1 MPISTSDL
9 DFVNI
14 KNKLK
19 TYYKQSG
26 EFTDYDF
33 EASGLSSI
41 LDVLAYNTH
50 VNGLIAN
57 MAINESFITTAQ
69 LRTSV
74 VNHAELLGYVPKSR
88 TASSAEVKISVVIPN
103 GPDIISLPKGTE
115 LFAQYDDIL
124 YSFKTPSEYTS
135 RKSGDQYI
143 FQTAAGS
150 ELITVYEGEIK
161 TKNFLVGN
169 ASDDNVYVIEDAT
182 IDTDSME
189 VQVFSDWTG
198 VDSLNYTNIDKV
210 STIDRNSH
218 IFMLRESSNGFYE
231 IYFGGGRILGS
242 SPIAGNRIQ
251 IKYRS
256 SRGAE
261 PNGASV
267 FSTAQIS
274 YLSNFYSVNVT
285 TITPANGGS
294 ARETTSSI
302 KLNAPRGFTSQQRL
316 VTANDYSTLISQK
329 FSPFIKDVFCWGG
342 NDNEPPQYG
351 KVFVSLNFIDGISEF
366 AQETVKGSIKDN
378 LTSKLSIMSIDTEF
392 VDPETTYLEL
402 RTVFQVDQ
410 TKNISS
416 VETLQ
421 ALVNVIVDDFVSANL
436 EKFNSTF
443 RRSNLLTEIDNI
455 SEYIINSRM
464 DVKLQQ
470 RIPVSTEIAAIESA
484 TGQLVSEIT
493 RNWTLNFPVI
503 LANPDNDDYI
513 ITSTGFKWQGQNVSI
528 KNKLGSTRLQLV
540 DLNNIVKIDNI
551 GTYDPAKGKVS
562 LIALSIDKDSYV
574 GGSIKVSATPANQST
589 VKPLRNYVISL
600 DKSLSTTEAVLD
612 DGTTRVSL

>member
-1 MPISTSDL
+1 MTISTSDL

-14 KNKLK
+14 KTKLK

-50 VNGLIAN
+50 LNGLIAN
-57 MAINESFITTAQ
+57 MATNESFITTSQ

-88 TASSAEVKISVVIPN
+88 TASFAEVKLSVVIPN

-115 LFAQYDDIL
+115 LFTQYDDLL

-135 RKSGDQYI
+135 IKAGDEYT
-143 FQTAAGS
+143 FLTAIGS

-161 TKNFLVGN
+161 NKNFLVGN
-169 ASDDNVYVIEDAT
+169 GSDDNVYVIEDDT
-182 IDTDSME
+182 IDTSSME
-189 VQVFSDWTG
+189 VQVFSNWTG
-198 VDSLNYTNIDKV
+198 VESYNYTNIDKV
-210 STIDRNSH
+210 STVDRNSK
-218 IFMLRESSNGFYE
+218 IFMLREASNGFYE
-231 IYFGGGRILGS
+231 IYFGGGRILGD
-242 SPIAGNRIQ
+242 SPIAGNRVQ
-251 IKYRS
+251 VTYRS

-267 FSTAQIS
+267 FTTAQIP
-274 YLSNFYSVNVT
+274 YNNNYYSVKIVT
-285 TITPANGGS
+285 VTPASGGS
-294 ARETTSSI
+294 SRESTSSI

-316 VTANDYSTLISQK
+316 VTADDYSTLISQK
-329 FSPFIKDVFCWGG
+329 YSPYIKDVFCWGG
-342 NDNEPPQYG
+342 NDNEPPRYG
-351 KVFVSLNFIDGISEF
+351 AVFVSLNFINGISEV
-366 AQETVKGSIKDN
+366 AQETVKTSIKED

-421 ALVNVIVDDFVSANL
+421 SLVSLVVDDYVTANL
-436 EKFNSTF
+436 ETFNATF
-443 RRSNLLTEIDNI
+443 RRSNLLTQIDNT
-455 SEYIINSRM
+455 SDYIINSRM

-470 RIPVSTEIAAIESA
+470 RIPVASEIAAIESA
-484 TGQLVSEIT
+484 TGQPVSEIT
-493 RNWTLNFPVI
+493 RNWTLSFPVI
-503 LANPDNDDYI
+503 LANPDKDDYI

-551 GTYDPAKGKVS
+551 GSYDPAKGAVS
-562 LIALSIDKDSYV
+562 LSALSIDKDSYV
-574 GGSIKVSATPANQST
+574 GGIIKVSATPANQST

-600 DKSLSTTEAVLD
+600 DKALSNTQAVLD
-612 DGTTRVSL
+612 DGTTKVAL

>member
-1 MPISTSDL
+1 
-9 DFVNI
+9 
-14 KNKLK
+14 
-19 TYYKQSG
+19 
-26 EFTDYDF
+26 
-33 EASGLSSI
+33 
-41 LDVLAYNTH
+41 
-50 VNGLIAN
+50 
-57 MAINESFITTAQ
+57 
-69 LRTSV
+69 
-74 VNHAELLGYVPKSR
+74 
-88 TASSAEVKISVVIPN
+88 
-103 GPDIISLPKGTE
+103 
-115 LFAQYDDIL
+115 
-124 YSFKTPSEYTS
+124 
-135 RKSGDQYI
+135 
-143 FQTAAGS
+143 
-150 ELITVYEGEIK
+150 
-161 TKNFLVGN
+161 
-169 ASDDNVYVIEDAT
+169 
-182 IDTDSME
+182 
-189 VQVFSDWTG
+189 
-198 VDSLNYTNIDKV
+198 
-210 STIDRNSH
+210 
-218 IFMLRESSNGFYE
+218 
-231 IYFGGGRILGS
+231 
-242 SPIAGNRIQ
+242 
-251 IKYRS
+251 
-256 SRGAE
+256 
-261 PNGASV
+261 
-267 FSTAQIS
+267 
-274 YLSNFYSVNVT
+274 LSNFYSVNVT

-443 RRSNLLTEIDNI
+443 RRSNLLTEIDKI

>member
-1 MPISTSDL
+1 MTISTSDL

-19 TYYKQSG
+19 TYYQQSG

-57 MAINESFITTAQ
+57 MAVNESFINTAQ

-74 VNHAELLGYVPKSR
+74 VNHAELLGYLPKSR
-88 TASSAEVKISVVIPN
+88 TASSAEVKMSVIIPN
-103 GPDIISLPKGTE
+103 GPDIISLPRGTE
-115 LFAQYDDIL
+115 LFANYDDIL
-124 YSFKTPSEYTS
+124 YSFKTSSEYTS

-143 FQTAAGS
+143 FQTAEGS
-150 ELITVYEGEIK
+150 EIITVYEGDIK

-169 ASDDNVYVIEDAT
+169 STDDNVYVIEDET
-182 IDTDSME
+182 IDIDSME

-198 VDSLNYTNIDKV
+198 VDSLNYTHIDKV
-210 STIDRNSH
+210 STVDRNSH
-218 IFMLRESSNGFYE
+218 IYMLRESSNGFYE
-231 IYFGGGRILGS
+231 IYFGGGRILGN

-267 FSTAQIS
+267 FTTSQIS
-274 YLSNFYSVNVT
+274 YLSNFYSVNLT

-294 ARETTSSI
+294 ARESTSSI

-316 VTANDYSTLISQK
+316 VTANDYSTLIFQK
-329 FSPFIKDVFCWGG
+329 FSPFIRDVFCWGG
-342 NDNEPPQYG
+342 NDNQPPQYG

-366 AQETVKGSIKDN
+366 AQETVKSSIKDD

-421 ALVNVIVDDFVSANL
+421 ALVGVIVDDHVSANL

-470 RIPVSTEIAAIESA
+470 RIPVSAEIATIESA

-493 RNWTLNFPVI
+493 RNWSLNFPVI
-503 LANPDNDDYI
+503 LANPDKDDYI
-513 ITSTGFKWQGQNVSI
+513 ITSTGFKWQGQ
-528 KNKLGSTRLQLV
+528 
-540 DLNNIVKIDNI
+540 
-551 GTYDPAKGKVS
+551 
-562 LIALSIDKDSYV
+562 
-574 GGSIKVSATPANQST
+574 
-589 VKPLRNYVISL
+589 
-600 DKSLSTTEAVLD
+600 EC
-612 DGTTRVSL
+612 